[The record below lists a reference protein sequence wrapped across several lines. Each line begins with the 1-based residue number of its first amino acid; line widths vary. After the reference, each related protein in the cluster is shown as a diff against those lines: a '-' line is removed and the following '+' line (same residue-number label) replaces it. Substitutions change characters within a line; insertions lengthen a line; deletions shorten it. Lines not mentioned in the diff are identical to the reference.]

1 MKTVLI
7 TGAGGFIGRSL
18 AAEFLKRGNIVYGVD
33 VFPQGM
39 VELGMNKNFTP
50 ILVDKQNFDALD
62 AHDLHDLDIVYHL
75 GWAGK
80 LGGSDLNDYAIQD
93 SNIQMT
99 KKLLDKLV
107 QIRPGNFVFCGSISH
122 YKFMKDVPV
131 EVNSDLYGLAKRYAA
146 DISMNIL
153 RRNNLLGNIVMLA
166 NTFGVGDQSSKA
178 VNTLIRKFFKH
189 EQLSLIDG
197 DIPNDWVY
205 IEDTVH
211 GLIAAGEHGV
221 PFKTYYIG
229 HRRIATFRDNMT
241 EMKCVLDSD
250 LELPF
255 GTYNDVTYADY
266 SKVDLDAL
274 FEDTGFEC
282 NCDFRASLRKT
293 AEWLKKQDEGGEL

>member
-1 MKTVLI
+1 MKTILI

-18 AAEFLKRGNIVYGVD
+18 AAEFLKRGDIVYGVD
-33 VFPQGM
+33 VFPEGM
-39 VELGMNKNFTP
+39 NELGYNENFTP

-62 AHDLHDLDIVYHL
+62 AHHLHDLDIVYHL

-80 LGGSDLNDYAIQD
+80 LGGSDLNDYALQD
-93 SNIQMT
+93 SNVQMT

-107 QIRPGNFVFCGSISH
+107 RIGIGNFVFCGSISH

-153 RRNNLLGNIVMLA
+153 RRNNLRGNVAMLA

-178 VNTLIRKFFKH
+178 VNTLIRKFFRH

-197 DIPNDWVY
+197 ETPNDWVY

-211 GLIAAGEHGV
+211 GLIAAGEQGV
-221 PFKTYYIG
+221 PFKAYYIG
-229 HRRIATFRDNMT
+229 HREIATFRDNLT
-241 EMKCVLDSD
+241 EMKCVLNSD

-266 SKVDLDAL
+266 SKVDLEAL
-274 FEDTGFEC
+274 YEDTGFEC
-282 NCDFRASLRKT
+282 NCDFRASLKKT
-293 AEWLKKQDEGGEL
+293 AEWLKEQDEGGEL